1 MGVCLEITTGEDGV
15 VERGR
20 LVEVIGETKKG
31 KKMRRRSAWRVKKRM
46 KKVIREDGE
55 FRGSSVRAMDDF
67 TRTCSGYYL
76 GRENEKKIESR
87 DFLPSFLFF
96 FS

>member
-1 MGVCLEITTGEDGV
+1 MEGE
-15 VERGR
+15 E
-20 LVEVIGETKKG
+20 
-31 KKMRRRSAWRVKKRM
+31 
-46 KKVIREDGE
+46 EDGE

-96 FS
+96 FSKLIYIIPQIRGIGKKVKKKKWGKVPLWDFLNLGFTRGVS